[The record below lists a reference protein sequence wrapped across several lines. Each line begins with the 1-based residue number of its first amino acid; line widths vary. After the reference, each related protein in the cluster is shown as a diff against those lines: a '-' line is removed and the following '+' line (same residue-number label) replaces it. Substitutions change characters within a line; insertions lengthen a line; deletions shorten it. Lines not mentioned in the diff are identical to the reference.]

1 MRKTDGGFIEALA
14 GPDGDTW
21 ALRGAWELVSLDGI
35 WAEAKT
41 HRAQSSRQVTFDG
54 SELEALDTAG
64 ALLVFR
70 FAELLGAGLDDI
82 EFRNLAPKHAR
93 IAMLVH
99 KHLAKRSRPPESPP
113 LGYLARVGRRFTAS
127 LRSLVALISF
137 LGQTLA
143 SLLSTILRPRTFRV
157 QELLVQLQRVAVE
170 AVPITCLVMI
180 LIGIVVAYLLAA
192 EIQPYGAGIYLV
204 DGVSITIC
212 RELSPIIVAIIIA
225 GRSGSAFTAQLGAMK
240 LNDEIDAISTLG
252 LQPMKVLVVPRVLAL
267 VLALPLLVG
276 LGNIMGIFGGLLVG
290 SEYLGLSPRVFTDR
304 LQQVLETR
312 HVLVGLVKAPVFASV
327 IAIIG
332 CQMGLSV
339 EKSARSIG
347 LHTTSTVVQAV
358 VAVILLDAGFA
369 VFFEEIG
376 F

>member
-1 MRKTDGGFIEALA
+1 
-14 GPDGDTW
+14 
-21 ALRGAWELVSLDGI
+21 
-35 WAEAKT
+35 
-41 HRAQSSRQVTFDG
+41 
-54 SELEALDTAG
+54 
-64 ALLVFR
+64 
-70 FAELLGAGLDDI
+70 
-82 EFRNLAPKHAR
+82 
-93 IAMLVH
+93 
-99 KHLAKRSRPPESPP
+99 
-113 LGYLARVGRRFTAS
+113 
-127 LRSLVALISF
+127 
-137 LGQTLA
+137 
-143 SLLSTILRPRTFRV
+143 
-157 QELLVQLQRVAVE
+157 
-170 AVPITCLVMI
+170 
-180 LIGIVVAYLLAA
+180 
-192 EIQPYGAGIYLV
+192 
-204 DGVSITIC
+204 
-212 RELSPIIVAIIIA
+212 